1 MSNFICQNEVNMAN
15 EPLKVQQPLLKSSSE
30 IDKLR
35 CTALSPVTKIT
46 VMGTN
51 FPSREFWGMENFN

>member
-15 EPLKVQQPLLKSSSE
+15 DPLKVQQPHLESSSE
-30 IDKLR
+30 MDKLR
-35 CTALSPVTKIT
+35 CITNIALSPVTKIT

-51 FPSREFWGMENFN
+51 FPSREF